1 MDVSR
6 AETLAWKV
14 KAKAR
19 ELGFDLAGIT
29 EALPSAF
36 APEYRDWVA
45 QGYAG
50 EMAYLTRSLDR
61 RLAPRELLPDA
72 RSILVVGMNYYAD
85 ADEGPGT
92 PAQSDPERAVF
103 ARYARGDD

>member
-1 MDVSR
+1 MEVSR
-6 AETLAWKV
+6 TEALAQAV

-29 EALPSAF
+29 EAVPSTF

-50 EMAYLTRSLDR
+50 EMAYLTRNLDR
-61 RLAPRELLPDA
+61 RLDPRQLLPDA
-72 RSILVVGMNYYAD
+72 RSIIVVSCVAIAG
-85 ADEGPGT
+85 
-92 PAQSDPERAVF
+92 
-103 ARYARGDD
+103 